1 MQRWMVPA
9 LAGAMFLSPARAQE
23 APGDD
28 AAWAPHRATRVLYAG
43 WPGGS
48 REKLFEAFLKQWFD
62 KVGILDLEKLTMA
75 TAKDWDVVIADW
87 CSQYGNDGYQKR
99 ENSLYSPKVGIDD
112 GFTKP
117 IIAMD
122 YVSSALRNRHKLDWL

>member
-1 MQRWMVPA
+1 MKQLILSVA
-9 LAGAMFLSPARAQE
+9 AGSLLLASAATQTP
-23 APGDD
+23 D
-28 AAWAPHRATRVLYAG
+28 ADQKAWAEHRATRVLYAG

-48 REKLFEAFLKQWFD
+48 REKVFEAFLKQWFD
-62 KVGILDLEKLTMA
+62 KVGVIDLEQLSMA
-75 TAKDWDVVIADW
+75 TAKEWDVVIADW

-99 ENSLYSPKVGIDD
+99 ENSLFSPKIEIDD

-122 YVSSALRNRHKLDWL
+122 YVSSSLRNRGKLVWL

>member
-1 MQRWMVPA
+1 MKQLILSVA
-9 LAGAMFLSPARAQE
+9 AGSLLLASGAAQT
-23 APGDD
+23 PD
-28 AAWAPHRATRVLYAG
+28 ADRTAWAEHRATRVLYAG

-48 REKLFEAFLKQWFD
+48 REKAFEAFLKQWFD
-62 KVGILDLEKLTMA
+62 RVGILDLEQLSMA

-99 ENSLYSPKVGIDD
+99 ENSLFSPKVEIDD

-122 YVSSALRNRHKLDWL
+122 YVSSSLRNRGKLDWL